1 MIRLDKLCAH
11 LGLGSRKE
19 VKMMIRKGLISVNGD
34 LIYNDDFKV
43 DERQDEVV
51 YLDESLHYPAQQY
64 FMLNKPVDTICS
76 RDVSLYPSVLD
87 LFNDPLLPSTQAVGR
102 LDVDT
107 TGLLLVSSDGKVAHR
122 CLSSKHHVEKV
133 YEIDLAIDFDRTFID
148 ILEKGGIVLD
158 GQACLPAKI
167 KIISARKLHLSI
179 IEGRYHQVKR
189 MMHACNNEVVNL
201 KRIQFGPLKLDE
213 SLELGEYRPLTQAEI
228 NLLKQI

>member
-1 MIRLDKLCAH
+1 MMRLDKLCAH

-19 VKMMIRKGLISVNGD
+19 VKMMIRRGLISVNGN
-34 LIYNDDFKV
+34 LIFDDDYKV
-43 DERQDEVV
+43 DETQDEII
-51 YLDESLHYPAQQY
+51 YLDDSLQYPSQQY
-64 FMLNKPVDTICS
+64 FMLNKPKDSICS
-76 RDVSLYPSVLD
+76 RDVSLYPSVLE

-107 TGLLLVSSDGKVAHR
+107 TGLLLVSSDGQVAHR

-133 YEIDLAIDFDRTFID
+133 YEVDLAFDFDFKFIEL
-148 ILEKGGIVLD
+148 IEKGGIVLD

-167 KIISARKLHLSI
+167 KIISARKLHLSL

-201 KRIQFGPLKLDE
+201 KRIQFGPLKLDD
-213 SLELGEYRPLTQAEI
+213 SLDLGEYRPLTQDEI
-228 NLLKQI
+228 NLLKLI